1 MGERNFG
8 KERLLRWFC
17 GQNRVTERVE
27 DVESC
32 WDAWEGD
39 ELWDV
44 SWVEQG
50 QSRKGELTWL
60 FIVIASRSWTN
71 LCLSE
76 LGTLTRMLSSF
87 LFPSS
92 CITIQVSDT
101 QYAKK
106 DHRYES
112 SITCSRRLFL
122 PLFLTL
128 IPEPPQDLTRP
139 EPEPVWGR
147 APKDGGERPSGW
159 PAASNS
165 RGSF

>member
-8 KERLLRWFC
+8 KERILWWLC
-17 GQNRVTERVE
+17 GQNRVTEGVE

-32 WDAWEGD
+32 WDAWKGD
-39 ELWDV
+39 ELWV
-44 SWVEQG
+44 ASWVEQG

-60 FIVIASRSWTN
+60 FIVIASRSWTS

-92 CITIQVSDT
+92 FLTIQVSDA
-101 QYAKK
+101 QYARKEH
-106 DHRYES
+106 HRYKS
-112 SITCSRRLFL
+112 FITCSRRLFL

-139 EPEPVWGR
+139 EPACPGPRPERWG
-147 APKDGGERPSGW
+147 
-159 PAASNS
+159 
-165 RGSF
+165 

>member
-1 MGERNFG
+1 MGGRRFG
-8 KERLLRWFC
+8 KEHVLRWFC
-17 GQNRVTERVE
+17 GQNRVTEGVE
-27 DVESC
+27 DIESC

-60 FIVIASRSWTN
+60 FIVIASRSWTS

-92 CITIQVSDT
+92 FLQFRSAMRNTQEKNTTDIKVSLP
-101 QYAKK
+101 ALVA
-106 DHRYES
+106 S
-112 SITCSRRLFL
+112 SF
-122 PLFLTL
+122 
-128 IPEPPQDLTRP
+128 
-139 EPEPVWGR
+139 
-147 APKDGGERPSGW
+147 PS
-159 PAASNS
+159 S
-165 RGSF
+165 